1 MVFFDRPDILRQPRQ
16 EVRLVRMLVKRQK
29 IDAERFEP
37 LPHGS
42 TVPKVLTQ
50 DLDLNFSGG
59 VDGFKQLFERCLIQI
74 VSIAPKG
81 MLNRANI
88 PSREFYGLIVR
99 HRYLPR
105 PSVMI
110 AVGNSRVSVIV
121 GSYRE

>member
-1 MVFFDRPDILRQPRQ
+1 MRWSLFPRSQ
-16 EVRLVRMLVKRQK
+16 SLPWLSCC
-29 IDAERFEP
+29 DADD
-37 LPHGS
+37 LSLS

-50 DLDLNFSGG
+50 DDLDLNFSGG